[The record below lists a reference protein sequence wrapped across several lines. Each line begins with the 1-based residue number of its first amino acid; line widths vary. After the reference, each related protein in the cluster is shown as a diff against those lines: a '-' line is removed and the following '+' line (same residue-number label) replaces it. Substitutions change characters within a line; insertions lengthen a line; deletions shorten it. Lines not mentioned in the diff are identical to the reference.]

1 MIEVRVKQK
10 TVRTLKRKKIEKRGH
25 RMGEC
30 LIDILDVDGFAMKM
44 ARQSLSFILFTR

>member
-25 RMGEC
+25 RMGEFPFDIRM
-30 LIDILDVDGFAMKM
+30 LIAL
-44 ARQSLSFILFTR
+44 Q

>member
-1 MIEVRVKQK
+1 MQRRNMIEVRVKQK

-30 LIDILDVDGFAMKM
+30 LIDIRMLM
-44 ARQSLSFILFTR
+44 AWQ